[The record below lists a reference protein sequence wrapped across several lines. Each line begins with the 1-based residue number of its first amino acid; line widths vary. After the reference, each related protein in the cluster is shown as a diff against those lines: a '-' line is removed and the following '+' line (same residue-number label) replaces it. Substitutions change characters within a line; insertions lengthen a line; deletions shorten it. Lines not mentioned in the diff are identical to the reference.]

1 MTRRI
6 ERVNELVRKE
16 LSELL
21 SKEMNDPRLPLL
33 MSITRVEVSTDLR
46 NAKIYVSVM
55 TNREERESTVKV
67 LQRASGFLHREL
79 KKRLSLRAVPILS
92 FRLDDSIEEGSHIL
106 EMMDNI
112 TPQGHPY

>member
-16 LSELL
+16 LSDLL

-33 MSITRVEVSTDLR
+33 VSVTRVEVSTDLR

-55 TNREERESTVKV
+55 TNREERETTIKV

-79 KKRLSLRAVPILS
+79 KKRLSLRYIPILS
-92 FRLDDSIEEGSHIL
+92 FRLDDSIEKGSHIL
-106 EMMDNI
+106 DMIDNI
-112 TPQGHPY
+112 KPPGHLY